1 MFWGYIDDS
10 GDEATELRTLSC
22 FIGHWSVLFDFEVAW
37 NRVIDKVNRRLASA
51 GRRTI
56 SRFHAT
62 DWSTKRK
69 EFSGWSDD
77 EKFELFDNLLALF
90 ERYNVV
96 GCGESVFLK
105 DVASVFPEAATQD
118 KVDNLAHTLLFSLI
132 VLFIDQNLLSRFPSY
147 GADRIAFV
155 HDSEQFNGVLIDT
168 LKELKTDPGITCR
181 NRLVNIELK
190 TWQEETLLQPADL
203 IAYEN
208 FKVAERKLAGAD
220 MRITMKKILE
230 TEFRGRNARLEKD
243 LLQEWRDKA
252 NKETL
257 NRLFVPA
264 RMKPLNLG

>member
-1 MFWGYIDDS
+1 VFWGYIDDS
-10 GDEATELRTLSC
+10 GDKTTGLRTLSC

-37 NRVIDKVNRRLASA
+37 NRVIEKANRRLAAA

-96 GCGESVFLK
+96 GCGESVYLT
-105 DVASVFPEAATQD
+105 DVATVFPEAAAQD
-118 KVDNLAHTLLFSLI
+118 KVDHLAHTLLFSMI
-132 VLFIDQNLLSRFPSY
+132 VLYIDQNLLSRFPTY
-147 GADRIAFV
+147 ETDRIAFV
-155 HDSEQFNGVLIDT
+155 HDSEQFNGVPIDT
-168 LKELKTDPGITCR
+168 LKELKTDPAVKCR
-181 NRLVNIELK
+181 DRLVGIELK
-190 TWQEETLLQPADL
+190 SWQEETLLQPADL

-208 FKVAERKLAGAD
+208 FKVAERKHAGAE
-220 MRITMKKILE
+220 MRLTMKKILD
-230 TEFRGRNARLEKD
+230 TEFRGRNAWLQKD
-243 LLQEWRDKA
+243 PLQKWRDKA

-264 RMKPLNLG
+264 RMKPLS